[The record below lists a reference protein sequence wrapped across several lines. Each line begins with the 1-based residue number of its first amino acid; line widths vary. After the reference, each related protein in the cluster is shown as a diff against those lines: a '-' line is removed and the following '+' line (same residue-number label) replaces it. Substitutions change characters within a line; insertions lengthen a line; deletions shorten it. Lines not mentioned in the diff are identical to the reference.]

1 MALNIAIIDTASGKV
16 KNSGFAFTS
25 GGFADQDFDVGV
37 GGQTTFTA
45 TATIT
50 STKQI
55 DVWSNGVL
63 MREGASNDYTR
74 NTGTNQIVFNF
85 TVPQN
90 SWVRIR
96 IYS

>member
-1 MALNIAIIDTASGKV
+1 MAINIATIDTASGKV

-25 GGFADQDFDVGV
+25 GGFADQEFDVGI

-55 DVWSNGVL
+55 DVFYNGVL
-63 MREGASNDYTR
+63 MREGAGNDYTR
-74 NTGTNQIVFNF
+74 NTGTNQIIFNF
-85 TVPQN
+85 TTKQG